1 MGASGRRKWCCR
13 DRCPR
18 IIISQRGSQFSL
30 ADSSSSSTGSRAPLL
45 PAQIAPYFQQQ
56 QYQICAQSPG
66 WPWLWGGASRNCPHC
81 PEPIS
86 DGRRATAPQLLLP
99 WAPLGAW
106 RSWKS
111 QQAPSSLGKQQGCW
125 ADVQHLWGAT
135 FLCLVPLGGKC
146 STRCGRVRRCGSSVE
161 VLGV

>member
-30 ADSSSSSTGSRAPLL
+30 ADGSSSSTGSRAPLL

-66 WPWLWGGASRNCPHC
+66 WPWLWGGASRNCL
-81 PEPIS
+81 
-86 DGRRATAPQLLLP
+86 TAQNPFLMAEEQQHP
-99 WAPLGAW
+99 SCSFLGW
-106 RSWKS
+106 
-111 QQAPSSLGKQQGCW
+111 
-125 ADVQHLWGAT
+125 LWGHGAAGRANEPRAAW
-135 FLCLVPLGGKC
+135 VSSRAAGRMC
-146 STRCGRVRRCGSSVE
+146 STSGVPHSSAWSPWE
-161 VLGV
+161 ENAAREAGG